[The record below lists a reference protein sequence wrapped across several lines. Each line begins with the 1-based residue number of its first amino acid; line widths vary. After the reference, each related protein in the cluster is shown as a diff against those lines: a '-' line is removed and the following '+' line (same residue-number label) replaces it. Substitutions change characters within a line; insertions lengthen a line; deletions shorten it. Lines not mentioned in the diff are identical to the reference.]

1 MKMKLKELW
10 RILKDTFKDFT
21 SRDLSTDG
29 ASLAYN
35 AIFSI
40 PGLLIIV
47 IWVAGIFFGEEAIQG
62 EVTRSI
68 DGMMGREAAKSVQEM
83 IVNAMID
90 KESFWMKIVGI
101 AALVFG
107 STTLFFQLQKSLN
120 KLWDVEAA
128 PKKAWQKY
136 ILDRASSLSMIL
148 IISFLLLITFLLSSL
163 IGLLNNWVI
172 SQFGLPTF
180 ELVYIAN
187 IVVGFIVT
195 ILLFALMFKVL
206 PDAEIPWKSVW
217 SGAVFT
223 SLLFTLGKYLL
234 TYYFESFKPTSPFGG
249 AGSVILIM
257 MWINYTCQLIFIGA
271 IFTKVYSKRKGLEI
285 KPSAHAKWATTHPEA
300 KVSLSPKADP
310 PVIIVDSSTK
320 TVHDSTI

>member
-1 MKMKLKELW
+1 MKLKLKELW

-101 AALVFG
+101 SALVFG

-195 ILLFALMFKVL
+195 TLLFALMFKVL

-285 KPSAHAKWATTHPEA
+285 KPSAHAKWAITHKDA
-300 KVSLSPKADP
+300 QVTLSPNVQKTV
-310 PVIIVDSSTK
+310 VIDSNSKKIHDSS
-320 TVHDSTI
+320 I

>member
-21 SRDLSTDG
+21 SQDLSTDG

-187 IVVGFIVT
+187 IVVGFIVAT
-195 ILLFALMFKVL
+195 LLFALMFKVL

-285 KPSAHAKWATTHPEA
+285 KPSAHAKWAITHKDA
-300 KVSLSPKADP
+300 QVTLSPNVQKTV
-310 PVIIVDSSTK
+310 VIDSNSKKIHDSS
-320 TVHDSTI
+320 I

>member
-101 AALVFG
+101 STLVFG

-128 PKKAWQKY
+128 PKKAWQ
-136 ILDRASSLSMIL
+136 
-148 IISFLLLITFLLSSL
+148 
-163 IGLLNNWVI
+163 
-172 SQFGLPTF
+172 
-180 ELVYIAN
+180 
-187 IVVGFIVT
+187 
-195 ILLFALMFKVL
+195 
-206 PDAEIPWKSVW
+206 
-217 SGAVFT
+217 
-223 SLLFTLGKYLL
+223 
-234 TYYFESFKPTSPFGG
+234 
-249 AGSVILIM
+249 
-257 MWINYTCQLIFIGA
+257 
-271 IFTKVYSKRKGLEI
+271 
-285 KPSAHAKWATTHPEA
+285 
-300 KVSLSPKADP
+300 
-310 PVIIVDSSTK
+310 
-320 TVHDSTI
+320 